1 MTDADFAAVQR
12 LADQDA
18 IRECVHR
25 YARGIDRHDEEIIRS
40 AFHSDAV
47 DNHGNVVLGRDAFV
61 RWANEWHE
69 GVSVHHLHSM
79 TSHLADIAG
88 DEAHAVTYVLF
99 TLCRKDGVTVHTGGG
114 RYVDRLE
121 RRDGEWRIVL
131 RRLVIDWRMNSS
143 APASEQRQL
152 TQHPRGTWDAR
163 DPSYAHLCG
172 DPAAGTT

>member
-1 MTDADFAAVQR
+1 MTDADLTAIQR
-12 LADQDA
+12 LADKDA

-25 YARGIDRHDEEIIRS
+25 YARGIDRHDEEILRS
-40 AFHSDAV
+40 VFHADAV

-61 RWANEWHE
+61 TWANEWHE
-69 GVSVHHLHSM
+69 AVSVHHMHAM
-79 TSHLADIAG
+79 TSHISDVVG

-99 TLCRKDGVTVHTGGG
+99 TLCRKDGKTVHTGGG

-143 APASEQRQL
+143 VPPADLKRL
-152 TQHPRGTWDAR
+152 TQHRHGSWDTSDA
-163 DPSYAHLCG
+163 SYPHLLN
-172 DPAAGTT
+172 DPAAGST